1 MRILQSAIRLTSLV
15 LKPVYVLFVQLLFVR
30 RSWVG
35 CERFRRHILA
45 VSIINDHR
53 LGIGCRSVHDDGD
66 VVSVDLLH
74 VDNDAWW

>member
-1 MRILQSAIRLTSLV
+1 MILQSVAIRLTNLV

-35 CERFRRHILA
+35 CGRCRRHIRT

-66 VVSVDLLH
+66 VVSVDLLY